1 MAEIFVL
8 ETRKR
13 LGWTQKRLA
22 EALGVTMRAVRRWER
37 GERAPPAYLRLAL
50 AELERRAREEDA

>member
-22 EALGVTMRAVRRWER
+22 QALGVTMRGVRRWER
-37 GERAPPAYLRLAL
+37 GERVPPAYLRLAL
-50 AELERRAREEDA
+50 IEVERRAREES